1 MQDTAVPRKTPLGQR
16 ELIERRQK
24 LHARSRSLLI
34 AVHGQHS
41 VAELKRQFSALG
53 DVAAILGELSALGLI
68 AVDGAPV
75 TVSAS
80 AMAAN
85 APLASAEGEMP
96 PLQMARAFI
105 NETAVA
111 ALGLRAFLF
120 TLKLERCYTK
130 AELTELLPEY
140 HRVLA
145 KAKNEEFARAMQA
158 RAEQILASA

>member
-1 MQDTAVPRKTPLGQR
+1 MQDNAVPRKTPLGQR
-16 ELIERRQK
+16 ELVERRQK

-53 DVAAILGELSALGLI
+53 DVPAILGELSALGLI
-68 AVDGAPV
+68 AVDA
-75 TVSAS
+75 AS
-80 AMAAN
+80 SSVAVAAN
-85 APLASAEGEMP
+85 APVANAEGEMP

-158 RAEQILASA
+158 RAEQILAAA

>member
-1 MQDTAVPRKTPLGQR
+1 MQDNAVPRKTVLGQR

-53 DVAAILGELSALGLI
+53 DVAAILDELGALGLI
-68 AVDGAPV
+68 AVDGAAAGA
-75 TVSAS
+75 TV
-80 AMAAN
+80 AA
-85 APLASAEGEMP
+85 ATTAEGELP

-158 RAEQILASA
+158 RAEQILAAA

>member
-1 MQDTAVPRKTPLGQR
+1 MQDNAVPRKTVLGQR

-53 DVAAILGELSALGLI
+53 DVAAILDELSALGLI
-68 AVDGAPV
+68 AVDAAATGVNVAAV
-75 TVSAS
+75 
-80 AMAAN
+80 AAN
-85 APLASAEGEMP
+85 TAAANTDGEMP

-158 RAEQILASA
+158 RAEQILAAA